1 MGSDDNPEPDSM
13 GFDEALGRTIQVLR
27 TDQGLSRRELA
38 TRAQISYSYLSAI
51 ENGAKPPSSKILA
64 LIAAALGVHRHELIA
79 AAEARAH
86 QPASPVFDEDLSDTQ
101 LIDASFERHAMRQTQ
116 RYFGRP
122 STPDIARAL
131 MDIPPP
137 PRSDLG
143 RIDELRALLTEMD
156 DADAEFLLEMARRL
170 ADRERRERD

>member
-1 MGSDDNPEPDSM
+1 MGRDDISDSEPLE
-13 GFDEALGRTIQVLR
+13 FDEALGRTIQVLR

-51 ENGAKPPSSKILA
+51 ENGTKPPSSKILA

-86 QPASPVFDEDLSDTQ
+86 QPSSPLFDEDLSDTQ
-101 LIDASFERHAMRQTQ
+101 IIDAAYERHAMRQTQ
-116 RYFGRP
+116 RYFGRQSRP
-122 STPDIARAL
+122 EAFFSLAST
-131 MDIPPP
+131 PP

-143 RIDELRALLTEMD
+143 RIDELRALLNDMD
-156 DADAEFLLEMARRL
+156 DADAEFLIEMARRL
-170 ADRERRERD
+170 ADPERRTEG

>member
-1 MGSDDNPEPDSM
+1 MGRDDTSEPD
-13 GFDEALGRTIQVLR
+13 GLEFDEALGRTIQVLR
-27 TDQGLSRRELA
+27 TDQGLSRRELSN
-38 TRAQISYSYLSAI
+38 RAQISYSYLSAI

-86 QPASPVFDEDLSDTQ
+86 QPASPVFDEDLSDTR
-101 LIDASFERHAMRQTQ
+101 LVDEAFERHAMRQTE
-116 RYFGRP
+116 RYFGRQAR
-122 STPDIARAL
+122 PDVLAA
-131 MDIPPP
+131 MASPPP

-143 RIDELRALLTEMD
+143 RLDELRALLAEMD

-170 ADRERRERD
+170 ADPERRNRP